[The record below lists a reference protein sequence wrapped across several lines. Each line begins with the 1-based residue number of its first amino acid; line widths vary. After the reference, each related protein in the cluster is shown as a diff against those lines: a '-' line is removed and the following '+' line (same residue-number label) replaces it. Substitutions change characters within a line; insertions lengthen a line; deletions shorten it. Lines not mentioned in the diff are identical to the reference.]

1 MYIKSSKGFTL
12 IEVLVVI
19 AIISLL
25 SSVVL
30 AALNDARAE
39 ARDNANIKAAIELQK
54 AIELYKVEK
63 GYYPHEDSSVPAPT
77 SAGYY
82 TYGTTKGSTFSP
94 QPASFNLQS
103 MLSNYISRFPISEKN
118 SGNIVYAANYTTK
131 WNCANS
137 ETTVGSDVPYI
148 IYFDLERPS
157 NFQKTYFKLPAN
169 SFYSTSLSSKYCITL
184 K

>member
-12 IEVLVVI
+12 IELLVVI

-30 AALNDARAE
+30 AALNDTRAK
-39 ARDNANIKAAIELQK
+39 ARDNANIKAVIELQK
-54 AIELYKVEK
+54 AVELYKAEK
-63 GYYPHEDSSVPAPT
+63 GYYPHEDISVPAPIP
-77 SAGYY
+77 AGYY
-82 TYGTTKGSTFSP
+82 TYGTQKGGTFSP

-103 MLSNYISRFPISEKN
+103 MLSTYISRFPISEKT
-118 SGNIVYAANYTTK
+118 SGNIVYAASYTTK

-137 ETTVGSDVPYI
+137 ETTVGSDVPYV
-148 IYFDLERPS
+148 IYFDLEKPS

-169 SFYSTSLSSKYCITL
+169 SFYTTSLSSKYCITL
-184 K
+184 R